1 MLPPKERSKRDKK
14 LKTKRREK
22 GIAGRRC
29 SGDQS
34 EALLNMGHPGPVGR
48 NMTKPRAVKVPEHCA
63 SRNIAEKAEAVY
75 VFGKYSL
82 AG

>member
-1 MLPPKERSKRDKK
+1 
-14 LKTKRREK
+14 
-22 GIAGRRC
+22 
-29 SGDQS
+29 
-34 EALLNMGHPGPVGR
+34 
-48 NMTKPRAVKVPEHCA
+48 MTKPRAVKVPEHCA